1 MRIHAVDFW
10 RSLSNFIKVFSRFF
24 DIWLDRNKHDFMTR
38 VKEGQNLVFAFF
50 FILFALD

>member
-1 MRIHAVDFW
+1 M
-10 RSLSNFIKVFSRFF
+10 LSTTGDLYLIILNIFRDFF